1 MNRTVSGYQDSI
13 DSILIEQSLN
23 YKWGVM
29 MASASY
35 VCNCDVIH
43 ESIVNDV
50 KAKMQPRDEYIQLA
64 SLFKL
69 FGDGTRVQI
78 LHALEQS
85 EMCVCD
91 LAVLLGVTKS
101 AVSHQLKALRL
112 ANLVKFRREAQ
123 IVYYSLADDHV
134 KEIIEKGFEHLQE

>member
-1 MNRTVSGYQDSI
+1 MKQNFSCD
-13 DSILIEQSLN
+13 
-23 YKWGVM
+23 
-29 MASASY
+29 
-35 VCNCDVIH
+35 CDVIH
-43 ESIVNDV
+43 EDIVNEIRE
-50 KAKMQPRDEYIQLA
+50 KMQPKEEYLDLA
-64 SLFKL
+64 SLFKM
-69 FGDGTRVQI
+69 FGDGTRIQI

-101 AVSHQLKALRL
+101 AISHQLKALRL

-134 KEIIEKGFEHLQE
+134 KEILDKGLEHLHE